1 MTGGGN
7 NTSTTNN
14 ETAAVNGGVSGL
26 SGSSG
31 NLNSAWLELESDP
44 GLFTLL
50 VDDFGVKGV
59 QVDEIYDLSKPLDN
73 STYGFIFLFK
83 WIDRRTNGG
92 LSGASGGGGVGST
105 SGGRRGK
112 AQSMES
118 GAAASSYVTDAET
131 VNNMFFAHQVCE
143 IQFFDLFILLF
154 FIK

>member
-7 NTSTTNN
+7 NTSS
-14 ETAAVNGGVSGL
+14 ETAAVNGGGLLSGL
-26 SGSSG
+26 SGSSSSG
-31 NLNSAWLELESDP
+31 ALNSAWLELESDP

-83 WIDRRTNGG
+83 WIDRRINGG
-92 LSGASGGGGVGST
+92 VIGANAGGGGGST
-105 SGGRRGK
+105 SGGGRRGK
-112 AQSMES
+112 AQSVES
-118 GAAASSYVTDAET
+118 AASSYVTDAEI

-143 IQFFDLFILLF
+143 I
-154 FIK
+154 